1 MSGFLIKFLSVKG
14 RSSLLRTELKIEKL
28 KDKKHKTVGF
38 HTSRRQ
44 PIQL

>member
-1 MSGFLIKFLSVKG
+1 MSGFLIKFLSEKW

-28 KDKKHKTVGF
+28 KHKTVGI